1 MTHNTEFAP
10 PAPTPPA
17 PRPPLRRSESDKVLA
32 GVAGGFARW
41 LEIDPVI
48 VRVVLVILAVFGG
61 SGLLLYVIGWLF
73 IPTESAPASEAE
85 KLLDNTRK
93 RGSTTRTV
101 LLVVAIVI
109 GVIIFANIVSASFGR
124 WGGGGSLLLVV
135 VVAAAVVYLIN
146 RKPGGQ
152 RAVVPP
158 PPPAMPVDAD
168 GEAQYEGVPPTVVA
182 DLPPPTQTGFAY
194 GGQGT
199 YPGYVY
205 TPPAPKPPKRRSYLG
220 LATFSLAVVVTGILT
235 TLAVSTS
242 ANLPVVVI
250 LATALGILGLGLVI
264 GAFAGRARW
273 LTFLAVPLL
282 ILTALLALVPSDI
295 SHRIGAGVG
304 DKVWAPV
311 NTNDLAVKYEWG
323 IGTVQPDLTNTAI
336 PLNSAIGT
344 SVRLAAGDLKVI
356 VPSNAKVVVRSHVGA
371 GQLTIDSQDANG
383 FVQVEQQ
390 NGRDLTFN
398 DRLPGGKPF
407 GPTLFIDASVN
418 VGNVE
423 VSRA

>member
-73 IPTESAPASEAE
+73 IPAESAPASEAE
-85 KLLDNTRK
+85 RLLDDTRK

-101 LLVVAIVI
+101 LLVIAIVI
-109 GVIIFANIVSASFGR
+109 GIIVFANIVSASFGR
-124 WGGGGSLLLVV
+124 WGGGGSVLLFIA
-135 VVAAAVVYLIN
+135 VAAAVVYLIN
-146 RKPGGQ
+146 RRPHVQ
-152 RAVVPP
+152 APAVPL
-158 PPPAMPVDAD
+158 PPPAMPVDPE
-168 GEAQYEGVPPTVVA
+168 GVAQYAPPAPTAVA

-205 TPPAPKPPKRRSYLG
+205 TPPAPKPPKHRSYLG
-220 LATFSLAVVVTGILT
+220 LATFSLAVVVTGVLT
-235 TLAVSTS
+235 TMAVSTS
-242 ANLPVVVI
+242 ANIPVVVI
-250 LATALGILGLGLVI
+250 LASALGILGLGLVI

-295 SHRIGAGVG
+295 SHRIGAGTG
-304 DKVWAPV
+304 DKTWAPA
-311 NTNDLAVKYEWG
+311 NSAQLATKYEWG
-323 IGTVQPDLTNTAI
+323 IGTVTLDMSNTGI
-336 PLNSAIGT
+336 PWNSAVGT
-344 SVRLAAGDLKVI
+344 KVTLAAGNLKVI
-356 VPSNAKVVVRSHVGA
+356 VPSLAQVVVRAHVGA

-383 FVQVEQQ
+383 YVPVDQQ

-398 DRLPGGKPF
+398 GRLPGGKSF
-407 GPTLFIDASVN
+407 GPTLFIDASVS